1 MSDLTSLALL
11 IVDLQNDFCAGG
23 SLTVPGGDDVVEP
36 LGRIAAEVARRGG
49 PVYASRDWHPKDTAH
64 FKSHGGVWPAHCVAG
79 THGAAFHPALVLPA
93 GTVIVS
99 KGRER
104 RDDGYSAFEGA
115 TEAGSSLANELRARG
130 VTTLLVGGLATDY
143 CVKASVLSA
152 LAEGFAVT
160 LLTDAIAA
168 VDLQPGDGAR
178 AIDAMRRA
186 GARVA
191 TTTNALI

>member
-1 MSDLTSLALL
+1 MAASGPPTAS
-11 IVDLQNDFCAGG
+11 
-23 SLTVPGGDDVVEP
+23 PEP
-36 LGRIAAEVARRGG
+36 TGRR
-49 PVYASRDWHPKDTAH
+49 
-64 FKSHGGVWPAHCVAG
+64 
-79 THGAAFHPALVLPA
+79 FHPALVLPA

-168 VDLQPGDGAR
+168 VNLQPGDGAR